1 MPYHHPADRRIKE
14 PSPFQQDFAIAMSNP
29 ASLNAI
35 ATVSLKG
42 TLPEKLAAAA
52 AAGFAGVEI
61 FEADLI
67 GSTLSPTEVRRML
80 ADLGLTCDL
89 YQPFRDFEG
98 MPGALRARAFDR
110 AERKFDLMADLG
122 TDRILVCSNCQPH
135 SLGERQRIVD
145 DFAELGERAARRG
158 IIVGY
163 EALAWGRHVFDH
175 RDAWEIVK
183 AVDHPNIGIILDSFH
198 SLSRHIPSAS
208 IAAIPGHKIAY
219 VQLADAPLLDMDLL
233 YWSRHFRNLP
243 GQGGLDVAGF
253 VAEILR
259 TGYTGPL
266 SLEIFNDRFRSS
278 SPALVAADGHRSLDY
293 VRDAAL
299 TLLGRPTAMPAP
311 QAVLGTEFVE
321 FTAAGDDAGQL
332 GDTFASLGFDCTGTH
347 RTKKVTRWQQ
357 GGVNLVINA
366 EPKGFAKTYRTV
378 FGNSI
383 CAIGLRVADVDAVL
397 ERATALGIRHY
408 APEGRPGRLAMPA
421 LRGVGGSLVYLIA
434 DDATESLWAREFS
447 PTDAPL
453 PGEPTVRRV
462 DHLASV
468 VHHDEFLSWQ
478 LYWRALFGLETL
490 AAQDVIDPSGL
501 VHSQALQSAGGA
513 FRVTINAS
521 DARETL
527 SSRFLARGMTGGIQH
542 VALACDDLA
551 ASGMALRAK
560 GASLLEIPANYYDDL
575 GARFGFDTAALND
588 LAQAHLL
595 YDEDAEGHPFRQLYS
610 RAFDRRFFFEFVQ
623 RDVGYTGYGAP
634 NAGVRLAAQARYR
647 PADPID

>member
-1 MPYHHPADRRIKE
+1 MTMRA
-14 PSPFQQDFAIAMSNP
+14 
-29 ASLNAI
+29 LNAI
-35 ATVSLKG
+35 ATVSLMG
-42 TLPEKLAAAA
+42 TLQEKLEAAA
-52 AAGFAGVEI
+52 AAGFPGVEI
-61 FEADLI
+61 FENDLI
-67 GSTLSPTEVRRML
+67 GSALTPVEVRRVMD
-80 ADLGLTCDL
+80 DLGLTCDL

-98 MPGALRARAFDR
+98 MPGAMRARAFDR
-110 AERKFDLMADLG
+110 AERKFDLMGDLG
-122 TDRILVCSNCQPH
+122 TERILVCSNCSPV

-145 DFAELGERAARRG
+145 DFAELGERAQKRG

-163 EALAWGRHVFDH
+163 EALAWGRHVYDH

-198 SLSRHIPSAS
+198 SLSRRIPSAS
-208 IAAIPGHKIAY
+208 IADIPGHKIAY

-259 TGYTGPL
+259 SGYTGPL

-278 SPALVAADGHRSLDY
+278 SARMVAADGYRSLDY

-299 TLLGRPTAMPAP
+299 TLLGQPTAMPAP
-311 QAVLGTEFVE
+311 QTVLGTEFVE
-321 FTAAGDDAGQL
+321 FTAAGDDAEQIKA
-332 GDTFASLGFDCTGTH
+332 TFAGLGFDHAGTH
-347 RTKKVTRWQQ
+347 RSKKVTRWLQ
-357 GGVNLVINA
+357 GGVNFVVNA

-378 FGNSI
+378 FGPSI
-383 CAIGLRVADVDAVL
+383 CAIGLRVANVAAVL

-434 DDATESLWAREFS
+434 ADATEGLWAREFT
-447 PTDAPL
+447 PTKAPASV
-453 PGEPTVRRV
+453 PVVRGV
-462 DHLASV
+462 DHLACV
-468 VHHDEFLSWQ
+468 VHPDEFLSWQ

-501 VHSQALQSAGGA
+501 VHSQALQTADGS

-521 DARETL
+521 DARGTL
-527 SSRFLARGMTGGIQH
+527 SSRFLARGMTGGFQH

-551 ASGMALRAK
+551 ASSTLLRDK
-560 GASLLEIPANYYDDL
+560 GASLLDIPANYYDDL
-575 GARFGFDTAALND
+575 GARFGFDDAALAD

-595 YDEDAEGHPFRQLYS
+595 YDEDSAGNSFRQIYS
-610 RAFDRRFFFEFVQ
+610 RAVDRRFFFELVQ
-623 RDVGYTGYGAP
+623 RDAGYTGYGAP

-647 PADPID
+647 PAEPVD

>member
-1 MPYHHPADRRIKE
+1 
-14 PSPFQQDFAIAMSNP
+14 MS
-29 ASLNAI
+29 SNAI

-42 TLPEKLAAAA
+42 TLQEKLIAAAG
-52 AAGFAGVEI
+52 AGFAGVEI

-67 GSTLSPTEVRRML
+67 GSDLSPAQVRHML
-80 ADLGLTCDL
+80 ADLGLSCDL

-110 AERKFDLMADLG
+110 AERKFELMGELG
-122 TDRILVCSNCQPH
+122 TNRILVCSNCQPH
-135 SLGERQRIVD
+135 SLGERQRIID
-145 DFAELGERAARRG
+145 DFAELGERAAKHG
-158 IIVGY
+158 ILVGY
-163 EALAWGRHVFDH
+163 EALAWGRHVYDH
-175 RDAWEIVK
+175 RDVWEIVK

-198 SLSRHIPSAS
+198 SLSRRIPSAS
-208 IAAIPGHKIAY
+208 IADIPGDKITY

-259 TGYTGPL
+259 SGYTGPL

-278 SPALVAADGHRSLDY
+278 SPALVAADGYRSLDY

-299 TLLGRPTAMPAP
+299 TRLGRPTTMPAP

-321 FTAAGDDAGQL
+321 FTATGDEAESL
-332 GDTFASLGFDCTGTH
+332 KTTFSSLGFDCAGTH
-347 RTKKVTRWQQ
+347 RTKKVTRWAQ
-357 GGVNLVINA
+357 GAVNLVINA

-378 FGNSI
+378 FGTSI
-383 CAIGLRVADVDAVL
+383 CAVGLRVADVDAVL
-397 ERATALGIRHY
+397 ARATALGIRHY
-408 APEGRPGRLAMPA
+408 TPEGRPGRLAMPA

-434 DDATESLWAREFS
+434 DDATESLWAREF
-447 PTDAPL
+447 APVAPQGDL
-453 PGEPTVRRV
+453 PGSPAARRV

-478 LYWRALFGLETL
+478 LYWRALFGLEALTE
-490 AAQDVIDPSGL
+490 QDVIDPSGL
-501 VHSQALQSAGGA
+501 VHSQALQSADGA

-527 SSRFLARGMTGGIQH
+527 SSRFLARGMAGGFQH

-551 ASGMALRAK
+551 TSSAALRERGAK
-560 GASLLEIPANYYDDL
+560 LLDIPANYYEDL
-575 GARFGFDTAALND
+575 GARFGFDDEALAG
-588 LAQAHLL
+588 LEQGHLL
-595 YDEDAEGHPFRQLYS
+595 YDEDASGNRFHQLYS
-610 RAFDRRFFFEFVQ
+610 RAVDRRFFFEFVQ
-623 RDVGYTGYGAP
+623 RDAGYTGYGAP
-634 NAGVRLAAQARYR
+634 NAGVRLAAQARFR
-647 PADPID
+647 PADPVD